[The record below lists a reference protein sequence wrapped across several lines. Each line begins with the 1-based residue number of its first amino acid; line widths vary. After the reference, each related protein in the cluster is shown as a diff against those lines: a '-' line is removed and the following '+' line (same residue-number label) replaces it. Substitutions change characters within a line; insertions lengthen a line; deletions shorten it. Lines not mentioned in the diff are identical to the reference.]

1 MPKIMDRL
9 YNWMQLDFS
18 MHFAIWLWTY
28 HIVGYKFQ
36 YIPYCIPVKCLALY
50 PHEVVQ
56 VGQDF
61 PVFSHA
67 FRWFSHPV
75 HVCPMFLRFSHPFPM
90 DFHMMFTFSHAFL
103 ILFPCFSYSC
113 PIVFLWFFLWFAMF
127 FLWLSYGFPM
137 VFLWLSYGF
146 PCFSYGF
153 SYGFSYD
160 FPMVSLVF
168 SMVSSM
174 VFQPNLWQKN
184 SLGSTD
190 FGWQTRPP
198 LEPLSGGRGADKPRK
213 I

>member
-1 MPKIMDRL
+1 M
-9 YNWMQLDFS
+9 
-18 MHFAIWLWTY
+18 
-28 HIVGYKFQ
+28 V
-36 YIPYCIPVKCLALY
+36 C
-50 PHEVVQ
+50 
-56 VGQDF
+56 
-61 PVFSHA
+61 
-67 FRWFSHPV
+67 
-75 HVCPMFLRFSHPFPM
+75 HVFPM
-90 DFHMMFTFSHAFL
+90 
-103 ILFPCFSYSC
+103 
-113 PIVFLWFFLWFAMF
+113 VVLWF
-127 FLWLSYGFPM
+127 SYGFPM
-137 VFLWLSYGF
+137 TFLWF
-146 PCFSYGF
+146 PLFFLWF

>member
-50 PHEVVQ
+50 LHEVVQ

-146 PCFSYGF
+146 PCFFYGF
-153 SYGFSYD
+153 LHGFPTKPLAKK
-160 FPMVSLVF
+160 FAGLHR
-168 SMVSSM
+168 
-174 VFQPNLWQKN
+174 LRLAN
-184 SLGSTD
+184 SATSWAPQRRKG
-190 FGWQTRPP
+190 GWQT
-198 LEPLSGGRGADKPRK
+198 
-213 I
+213 